1 MMATGDA
8 GSSVA
13 FSREQA
19 SGCAVATYKGRKFV
33 HVEKAAAKVKIPK
46 SVNLEGLHLAME
58 EDSTAVGAL
67 KREVNIQLDTAVV
80 VLYQVL
86 YSTRL

>member
-13 FSREQA
+13 FSPEQA
-19 SGCAVATYKGRKFV
+19 SGGAVGTYKGRKFV